1 METNHEAID
10 MIDKE
15 KPIGT
20 ERIGISTR
28 DLSTPYAVNKAGDF
42 SKKSVREPEWPQ
54 DAAPKQPL
62 EEINMNRSRGKAA
75 FEDVLAR
82 VYQLGEIPRGAQI
95 QTIASSDDGD
105 SARGVSALPH
115 SEPQAAWQKRLE
127 DMKAMIFSAVNE
139 PKPSF
144 PFQKTKV
151 KLLDKNDPGHDT
163 NVKDRRQEDAPFIMV
178 PSVSSDFKKE
188 LVNFKPERSELK
200 TLDKDD

>member
-139 PKPSF
+139 PKPS
-144 PFQKTKV
+144 
-151 KLLDKNDPGHDT
+151 NDPGHDT